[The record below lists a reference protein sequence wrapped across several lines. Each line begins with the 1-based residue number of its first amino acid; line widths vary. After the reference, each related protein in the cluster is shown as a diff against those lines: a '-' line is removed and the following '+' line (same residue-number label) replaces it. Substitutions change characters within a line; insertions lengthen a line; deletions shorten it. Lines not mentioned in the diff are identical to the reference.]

1 MVGAYYSLYPWAGA
15 TVTAVIKSFRD
26 GTTQNVVIPS
36 RHFSSSSPTNGALVV
51 KLAGLVSNNINVA
64 GFIERKTIHII
75 KELYYKTGTIREI
88 LRGTFFWFFGIMYN
102 IKISS

>member
-1 MVGAYYSLYPWAGA
+1 M
-15 TVTAVIKSFRD
+15 
-26 GTTQNVVIPS
+26 
-36 RHFSSSSPTNGALVV
+36 
-51 KLAGLVSNNINVA
+51 AGLVSNNINVA

-102 IKISS
+102 IKISVHSLRQYHRFYCSTTANLEVGNAVKVPVN